1 MGMVHSNI
9 DIDIVD
15 HITQLTNPYTSHAG
29 LELICGHHSYRELT
43 QMEEKVLALGL
54 SNVISTSRF
63 TYEEV
68 AMATAALA
76 HRSINKQQTPCD

>member
-1 MGMVHSNI
+1 MVHSNI

-29 LELICGHHSYRELT
+29 PELICGHHSYRELT
-43 QMEEKVLALGL
+43 QMEEKALALGL

-63 TYEEV
+63 SYEEV

>member
-29 LELICGHHSYRELT
+29 PELICGHHSYRELT
-43 QMEEKVLALGL
+43 QMEEKALGL

-63 TYEEV
+63 PYEEV

-76 HRSINKQQTPCD
+76 HR

>member
-1 MGMVHSNI
+1 MVHSNI
-9 DIDIVD
+9 DIDIVN

-43 QMEEKVLALGL
+43 QMEEKALGL

-63 TYEEV
+63 PYEEV
-68 AMATAALA
+68 AMANAALA
-76 HRSINKQQTPCD
+76 HR